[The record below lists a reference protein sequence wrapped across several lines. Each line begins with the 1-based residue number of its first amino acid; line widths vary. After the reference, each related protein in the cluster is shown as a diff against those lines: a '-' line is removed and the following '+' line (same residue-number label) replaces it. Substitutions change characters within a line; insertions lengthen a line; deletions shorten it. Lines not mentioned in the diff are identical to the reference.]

1 MGKIKNL
8 WLNLTSAS
16 VLWFVIP
23 VFILVIT
30 PTLWY
35 TKPLFD
41 LNTHDITIYKF
52 AITVL
57 GVTVGVGTVINS
69 TRSASIASESIKITK
84 EKELREQS
92 SHPIILSFIKSFP
105 YKAPIYKN
113 RESNNSYSNISSNP
127 ESKEKHVS
135 KLESIKTTG
144 EDEETSKKLS
154 VSNNRSIQYIDPSVN
169 EEHLEIINIGKG
181 SCINLEY
188 EFNFINK
195 EEFVGYSVVYP
206 EKTIEGDVNLPSYE
220 ILVKQNEKDYELT
233 VVDNNIS
240 NQPYNYR
247 KTDIKFEFPKKNMFK
262 NYRYL
267 GSGEKISIPL
277 PNYFLILS
285 KHYAIV
291 DILKRKVENNEI
303 ASSFLP
309 SIEPLLNSKLIKPIG
324 VINLSFYDESLI
336 RTGEYSP
343 NEKTKITYNIII
355 NENTTIFKGDR
366 FGIHLESNLI
376 KSETLSNTEKN
387 IYTT

>member
-1 MGKIKNL
+1 MKKIKKFL
-8 WLNLTSAS
+8 LEVTSVS

-35 TKPLFD
+35 TKPLLD

-57 GVTVGVGTVINS
+57 GVTVGIGTVINS

-105 YKAPIYKN
+105 YKAPIYKSS
-113 RESNNSYSNISSNP
+113 ETNNIYSGEINKP
-127 ESKEKHVS
+127 ESKEEHFS
-135 KLESIKTTG
+135 KFESFKMIG
-144 EDEETSKKLS
+144 EDKGTDGNLS
-154 VSNNRSIQYIDPSVN
+154 GSNSWNTQYIDPYIN
-169 EEHLEIINIGKG
+169 EEHLEIINTGKG
-181 SCINLEY
+181 SCVNLEY

-195 EEFVGYSVVYP
+195 DEFAGYSVVYP
-206 EKTIEGDVNLPSYE
+206 VKPKGGEIDLPSYE
-220 ILVKQNEKDYELT
+220 IAVKQSEKDYELT
-233 VVDNNIS
+233 VVDNNIGKLS
-240 NQPYNYR
+240 HNY
-247 KTDIKFEFPKKNMFK
+247 KMTDIKFKFPKENLFK

-267 GSGEKISIPL
+267 GSGEKINIPL

-291 DILKRKVENNEI
+291 DILKRKVADNEI
-303 ASSFLP
+303 TSSSL
-309 SIEPLLNSKLIKPIG
+309 SLIEPLVSSKLIKPIG

-343 NEKTKITYNIII
+343 NEKTKITYNIIV

-366 FGIHLESNLI
+366 FGIHLESNLV
-376 KSETLSNTEKN
+376 KSETLSN
-387 IYTT
+387 I